1 MQGQD
6 DGLFIQEKSDALDYS
21 NGLVSNSGAMGV
33 HGVEIPLNGS
43 LGGHVG
49 HKHFYD
55 VQNPRITIKEQSNL
69 TDMTEKIKAVE
80 RVRPNYTIGIQ
91 QK

>member
-6 DGLFIQEKSDALDYS
+6 DGLYIQEKSDALDYS
-21 NGLVSNSGAMGV
+21 NGHISNSGAMGV

-49 HKHFYD
+49 HKHFFN
-55 VQNPRITIKEQSNL
+55 V
-69 TDMTEKIKAVE
+69 
-80 RVRPNYTIGIQ
+80 
-91 QK
+91 